1 MTNDLSPILP
11 KVIKFCLPNPT
22 DPNIMTRLLYEY
34 SIADCGHL
42 IIPYVF
48 GTVDP
53 DRIYSYQLLSELGHR
68 GNLHKAHNPAGI
80 HSCSLE
86 GIMAIAKEH
95 LDIHSDVEESMDA
108 FKHRYTY
115 RENLIIIYQ
124 MADKFFYDHYKPDN
138 LQNVAAPKIFKSEQ
152 ACIHWVKSGLDRPN
166 EGSNVLD
173 FRR

>member
-1 MTNDLSPILP
+1 
-11 KVIKFCLPNPT
+11 
-22 DPNIMTRLLYEY
+22 MTRLLYEY

-48 GTVDP
+48 GTVDT

-68 GNLHKAHNPAGI
+68 GSLHKSHNPAGI
-80 HSCSLE
+80 YSSSLE
-86 GIMAIAKEH
+86 GIIAIAQEH
-95 LDIHSDVEESMDA
+95 LEINSDVEECMDT

-115 RENLIIIYQ
+115 QENLIIIYQ

-152 ACIHWVKSGLDRPN
+152 SCIEWVKAGLDRPN
-166 EGSNVLD
+166 RGSNVLD